1 MIFIRGKKVLIS
13 LGGTFEPIDSVRGIT
28 NKSSG
33 KMGLAL
39 AKQAYILGA
48 DVTLIVANVS
58 VEISPLFNVIP
69 VETAEQMA
77 DAIFNVVRDFDIFIS
92 TAAVSDFK
100 VVQYKNKKIDSES
113 SLSINLKPTVKI
125 IRKIKQINP
134 DIFLVGFKAEFNISQ
149 DEIIYCARKQINDA
163 GTDIV
168 VANDVSNN
176 FIITTLNTTVIALGR
191 LRKNTFNKKFPL
203 TNSLL
208 FSSAKMNDGILIVN
222 NVISVKCIGIKK
234 YSALR

>member
-134 DIFLVGFKAEFNISQ
+134 DIFLVGFKAEFNVSR

-168 VANDVSNN
+168 VANDVSNKDCN
-176 FIITTLNTTVIALGR
+176 FGSDKNEVLIIDDDVLYVPLANKDEIA
-191 LRKNTFNKKFPL
+191 KTI
-203 TNSLL
+203 
-208 FSSAKMNDGILIVN
+208 M
-222 NVISVKCIGIKK
+222 NVISEKVSC
-234 YSALR
+234 R